1 MKILL
6 LLLFLFLR
14 SFTDATSC
22 EAQEKFKNAVGA
34 IGAAVG
40 EIPILS
46 TAVNL
51 ADVYLDNVGGDDCSV
66 SKKEIENLIDEK
78 NRVQEKQLADS
89 QLEGIVRE
97 MRGILSRNNIRRDY
111 DKLEKL
117 RSDLATM
124 RRKFF
129 DEASYVKFDVFTIYG
144 NTELVLTEFLIQQH
158 KSDQDLQEENFGR
171 ALIYYIKTA
180 SDWNLEYIM
189 AQVDAGRIKN
199 LYAAKNLKP
208 SLIKWMDMISNNKK
222 ISKRVQKASKY
233 DIYDSSDGIDWW
245 SVVDKHGSSNEKGIR
260 RAGLPIP
267 IKGYKWVSLK
277 CCGGWISCWN
287 SIKDDEYCSIKTCP
301 GVYGNIKDGQCLG
314 EKFQIASSSAGGGII
329 KYGDY
334 VAFKYWNWQ
343 CDKGR
348 GKGQYW
354 LSRWE
359 NDVSVCGRKGSNLY
373 TRTCPG
379 RQFGSSDVK
388 NCKNEQF
395 VLSGWYDGEPLRNGD
410 HAALDTKKTN
420 FHTFNCHI
428 MTQFLEKKKNQDNF
442 CP

>member
-1 MKILL
+1 MKLL
-6 LLLFLFLR
+6 MMLLFLFCP
-14 SFTDATSC
+14 SFTEASSC
-22 EAQEKFKNAVGA
+22 EVQEKFQNAVGA

-51 ADVYLDNVGGDDCSV
+51 ADVYLDNVGGDDCSLT
-66 SKKEIENLIDEK
+66 KREIENLIDEK
-78 NRVQEKQLADS
+78 NRVQEKQQADS

-97 MRGILSRNNIRRDY
+97 MKSILSRNNIRRDY

-189 AQVDAGRIKN
+189 GQEDAGRMKN

-208 SLIKWMDMISNNKK
+208 ALIKWMEMMSNNKK
-222 ISKRVQKASKY
+222 ISKRVQTASKF
-233 DIYDSSDGIDWW
+233 DIFDSAGNIDWW
-245 SVVDKHGSSNEKGIR
+245 NVNDKHGSSKEKGIR

-267 IKGYKWVSLK
+267 IENDTWVSLK
-277 CCGGWISCWN
+277 CGPCGRWISCWD
-287 SIKDDEYCSIKTCP
+287 SIKEDEYCSLKNCP
-301 GVYGNIKDGQCLG
+301 GVYGNIKDGLCVG
-314 EKFQIASSSAGGGII
+314 EKFKIESTSGGFI
-329 KYGDY
+329 KYGSY
-334 VAFKYWNWQ
+334 VAFKYWYWK

-348 GKGQYW
+348 GKGHYW
-354 LSRWE
+354 LSRWD
-359 NDVSVCGRKGSNLY
+359 NDESICGRKGTNLY

-379 RQFGSSDVK
+379 NFFSTSDVK
-388 NCKNEQF
+388 KCKNEQF
-395 VLSGWYDGEPLRNGD
+395 ILSWWADGEPLRNGD
-410 HAALDTKKTN
+410 YAALDTKKTN
-420 FHTFNCHI
+420 SHTFSCHI
-428 MTQFLEKKKNQDNF
+428 MTQFLEKGDKT
-442 CP
+442 C